1 MVCALW
7 LVVASASAFAQ
18 GRDLAGTWTPDA
30 ERNRDAPRGG
40 GGAGTGGGLMKGG
53 SGGAGDLTITL
64 DKASFTIERTS
75 GGSSA
80 RTVYRLD
87 GKQTVNGE
95 GPTAWRSRAT
105 WNADTL
111 VVSMTRH
118 AEGAQSQTMKYFL
131 ENGELVQQVS
141 RPAAGGRPAVASKT
155 YYRRKASAG
164 LPESRS
170 VLLR

>member
-7 LVVASASAFAQ
+7 LVAASAPAFAQ
-18 GRDLAGTWTPDA
+18 GRDFAGAWTPDA

-53 SGGAGDLTITL
+53 SGGAGDLTIAL

-75 GGSSA
+75 AGASA

-111 VVSMTRH
+111 VVSMTRNTPQ
-118 AEGAQSQTMKYFL
+118 GAQNQTVKYFL

-141 RPAAGGRPAVASKT
+141 RPAAGGRPAVTSKT
-155 YYRRKASAG
+155 YYRRKVAT
-164 LPESRS
+164 
-170 VLLR
+170 